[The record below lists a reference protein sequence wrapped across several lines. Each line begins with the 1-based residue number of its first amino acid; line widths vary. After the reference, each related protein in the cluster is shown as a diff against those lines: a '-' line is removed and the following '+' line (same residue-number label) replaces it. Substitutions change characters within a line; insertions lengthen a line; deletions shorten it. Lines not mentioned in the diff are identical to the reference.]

1 MIIGTGIDIV
11 EIDRIAKAASK
22 ERFIEKIYSKA
33 EIAIFE
39 ACKCKMETV
48 AGRFA
53 AKEAVLKAF
62 GCGLGDIPMRCIEIL
77 RAPSGQPVIE
87 LSGEALQKAEELGA
101 RHMHISISHS
111 ARYAV
116 AQVIAEG
123 DEK

>member
-11 EIDRIAKAASK
+11 EIDRITKAASK
-22 ERFIEKIYSKA
+22 ERFIEKIYSDA

-39 ACKCKMETV
+39 TCKYRMETV

-53 AKEAVLKAF
+53 AKEAVLKAL

-87 LSGEALQKAEELGA
+87 LSGAAKEKATELGVK
-101 RHMHISISHS
+101 HMHISISHS

-123 DEK
+123 DAK